1 MSAVRHLTAVT
12 ALGTA
17 ALHCAA
23 FSGSVTLRSKRRAGC
38 LRAVL
43 PVFVEHGA
51 PTVHAR
57 RPASRSCAP
66 AVRVHE
72 LAQQAR
78 SVRQLP
84 RTLRAC
90 RCAQRLQPPS
100 PCRRG
105 RLRFVARATWRLTGL
120 SAAHDITRCWS
131 QASCL
136 DGAAR
141 GSCRAHSAAPVQPA
155 LCATG
160 RQRIP
165 ALNNA
170 PRSRRGSGWLSLR
183 AALPAR
189 HPWLASPSASS
200 VIARGHAH
208 RLRPTPVPRA
218 GTARRVLARQARS
231 VRRLRKSRA
240 TGHSL

>member
-23 FSGSVTLRSKRRAGC
+23 FSGSVALRSKRRAGC

-43 PVFVEHGA
+43 PVFVEHHSATG
-51 PTVHAR
+51 HAR
-57 RPASRSCAP
+57 LPASRWCAP
-66 AVRVHE
+66 AARVHE
-72 LAQQAR
+72 ADPSQHAAAALLRAGG
-78 SVRQLP
+78 SVRRLP
-84 RTLRAC
+84 
-90 RCAQRLQPPS
+90 PPS
-100 PCRRG
+100 PYRRG
-105 RLRFVARATWRLTGL
+105 SPRSASRQRQRLTGL

>member
-141 GSCRAHSAAPVQPA
+141 GSCRAKSRARPTRVMCNGPPAHPCACQGAPLLRHS
-155 LCATG
+155 C
-160 RQRIP
+160 
-165 ALNNA
+165 
-170 PRSRRGSGWLSLR
+170 WLSLR

-200 VIARGHAH
+200 VIARGCVA
-208 RLRPTPVPRA
+208 RLRPVPVPRA
-218 GTARRVLARQARS
+218 GTARRGLAHQARS
-231 VRRLRKSRA
+231 VRRLRKGRA
-240 TGHSL
+240 TGQSL